1 MDRARSHIIPI
12 PVEKSSSVVD
22 RRLQR
27 HGVGEGEVGGESLF
41 FFLLFL
47 LLFFLSPLSFPQD
60 QLQDALEGG
69 EGRGAGMRVHVRI
82 REEREGRSTHP
93 WGERELSVEKLG
105 EGGRLIWGEMRH
117 RLGWRSA

>member
-1 MDRARSHIIPI
+1 MNPLSKQHLGAYRKGKTSPCCG
-12 PVEKSSSVVD
+12 
-22 RRLQR
+22 R

-47 LLFFLSPLSFPQD
+47 LLFFSSPLSFPQD

-93 WGERELSVEKLG
+93 WGERELEKEAG
-105 EGGRLIWGEMRH
+105 
-117 RLGWRSA
+117 